1 MAEIEFRQC
10 PEAVRPPLLWRVL
23 HWPFWIFCRVWL
35 RVSVAGKEH
44 LDPSRGG
51 LMLINHQSYLDPLI
65 VAVMLPRPVSFLAR
79 DNLFRIPILGWIL
92 RTTWVIPI
100 SREATR
106 SGSIRTAVERLDKGF
121 LVGMFPE
128 GTRSSGTSVKPLRP
142 GFLAVARR
150 TDQPIYPVGVS
161 GTDRAMPRGAW
172 FIRPFR
178 IQVVYGSPLSNDERE
193 QLRRE
198 NDDSVLCK
206 LLHAR
211 VSDCVMQA
219 EELRSGGRQGLET

>member
-1 MAEIEFRQC
+1 VGESEFRQH
-10 PEAVRPPLLWRVL
+10 PEAVRPPLLWRLL

-35 RVSVAGKEH
+35 RVSVSGKER

-65 VAVMLPRPVSFLAR
+65 VAVMLTRPVSFLAR

-106 SGSIRTAVERLDKGF
+106 SGSIRTAVERLEKGF

-128 GTRSSGTSVKPLRP
+128 GTRSSGPSVRPLRP

-150 TDQPIYPVGVS
+150 TDQPVYPVGIS
-161 GTDRAMPRGAW
+161 GTDRALPRGAW
-172 FIRPFR
+172 FIRPVR
-178 IQVVYGSPLSNDERE
+178 IQVVYGSPLSADERE
-193 QLRRE
+193 QLQRE
-198 NDDSVLCK
+198 DDESVLCR
-206 LLHAR
+206 LLQTR
-211 VSDCVMQA
+211 VSDCVRQA
-219 EELRSGGRQGLET
+219 EELRSGVRKSLTE

>member
-1 MAEIEFRQC
+1 VGETEFRQH
-10 PEAVRPPLLWRVL
+10 PEAVRPPLLWRML
-23 HWPFWIFCRVWL
+23 HWPFWIFCRLWI
-35 RVSVAGKEH
+35 RVSVEGKER

-65 VAVMLPRPVSFLAR
+65 VAVMLTRPVSFLAR
-79 DNLFRIPILGWIL
+79 DSLFRIPILGWIL
-92 RTTWVIPI
+92 RTTLVIPI
-100 SREATR
+100 SREAAR
-106 SGSIRTAVERLDKGF
+106 GGSIRTAVERLENGF

-128 GTRSSGTSVKPLRP
+128 GTRSSGTAVKPLRP

-172 FIRPFR
+172 LIRPVR
-178 IQVVYGSPLSNDERE
+178 IQVVYGSPLTSDERE
-193 QLRRE
+193 QLQRE
-198 NDDSVLCK
+198 NDDSELCR

-211 VSDCVMQA
+211 VSDCVSQA
-219 EELRSGGRQGLET
+219 EELRSKGRNALKV